1 MERHDNIFIVH
12 LNFLWLL
19 PVTSKFHLLQK
30 AMETLQKE
38 LNIFCICSTVD
49 TVYVL
54 FTLTTVPSV
63 SFLLCGLRYKLFA
76 C

>member
-1 MERHDNIFIVH
+1 MERRDGIFIVH
-12 LNFLWLL
+12 LKFLWLL

-38 LNIFCICSTVD
+38 LNQFCICSTVD

-54 FTLTTVPSV
+54 FTFTTVPSV
-63 SFLLCGLRYKLFA
+63 SFLLCGLR
-76 C
+76 